1 MNVELRWLKSFLA
14 VAEEMHFSRAA
25 RRLNLAQP
33 ALTAQIRQLEEAV
46 GARLFDRSNRMSGL
60 TPAGRALLE
69 EARAV
74 VQHTE
79 TLPRIAKRAAHGESG
94 VLRLGLIPPA
104 ATAAVAEALRR
115 FAAQFGD
122 VEIQVRQADQD
133 KLVQRLVSGDLDL
146 VLGRPDD
153 DGRPPEI
160 HTRRL
165 FVEEQGV
172 VLREDDPRAE
182 HSAISLKALASS
194 PLLLLR
200 GNPYFGQILM
210 EHAHKHAAE
219 LRPLH
224 TAEDFPSL
232 HWLVRAGLGVAPVSL
247 LLADSLPRGLVA
259 KALKPAPPK
268 LEIHAL
274 WRGATPPPTAA
285 RLLQIGGKGFA

>member
-33 ALTAQIRQLEEAV
+33 ALTAQIRQLEVAV
-46 GARLFDRSNRMSGL
+46 GARLFERSNRMSGL
-60 TPAGRALLE
+60 TPAGRALLG

-74 VQHTE
+74 VQHAE

-94 VLRLGLIPPA
+94 LLRLGLIPPA
-104 ATAAVAEALRR
+104 ATPAVAEALRR
-115 FAAQFGD
+115 FATQFPD
-122 VEIQVRQADQD
+122 VEIQVRQSDQE
-133 KLVQRLVSGDLDL
+133 KLLQRLVNGDLDL
-146 VLGRPDD
+146 VLGRSDD
-153 DGRPPEI
+153 EERHPEI

-165 FVEEQGV
+165 FVEEQGI
-172 VLREDDPRAE
+172 VLREDDPRAS
-182 HSAISLKALASS
+182 SATVSLKALAGS

-200 GNPYFGQILM
+200 GNPHFGQTLM
-210 EHAHKHAAE
+210 EHARKHGVE

-224 TAEDFPSL
+224 TADDFPSL

-247 LLADSLPRGLVA
+247 LLADALPRGLGA
-259 KALKPAPPK
+259 KPLKPAPPR

-274 WRGATPPPTAA
+274 WRGTTPPPTAA
-285 RLLQIGGKGFA
+285 RLLQMSGKGFA